1 MAVDATVGFL
11 GFGNMGYAILRGL
24 IAREALR
31 PVDAC
36 VYDVNALRRE
46 QAVELGVRFAES
58 PEDLWRTSE
67 VVILAVKPQNMAGA
81 LEALAKDGDKDHL
94 IVSIAAGITTAY
106 LHDLLGPDARIAR
119 VMPNTPALVGAGA
132 AGIALGA
139 HCTERDGAIAT
150 AIFEAVGVAMTVEES
165 QIDMV
170 TALSGSGPAYF
181 FYFVEC
187 LVQAAKAQG
196 LPEAAATQL
205 AAQTLLG
212 AGKLLAES
220 GESARVL
227 REKVTSKGGTTAAA
241 LQVFEDGGLAEL
253 VAEAVA
259 AARTRAQQLAQ

>member
-1 MAVDATVGFL
+1 MGIDATVGFL

-24 IAREALR
+24 IAQGALR
-31 PVDAC
+31 PERAC

-46 QAVELGVRFAES
+46 QAAELGVRFAES
-58 PEDLWRTSE
+58 PEDLWTSAE
-67 VVILAVKPQNMAGA
+67 VVLLAVKPQNMAAA
-81 LEALAKDGDKDHL
+81 LEPLVKGGDTDHL
-94 IVSIAAGITTAY
+94 VVSIAAGITTTY
-106 LHDLLGPDARIAR
+106 LHGLLGPEARIAR

-132 AGIALGA
+132 AGIALGT
-139 HCTERDGAIAT
+139 HCTERDGAIAA
-150 AIFEAVGVAMTVEES
+150 AIFEAVGVAVTVDES

-187 LVQAAKAQG
+187 LVKAAKAQG
-196 LPEAAATQL
+196 LPEAVATQL

-220 GESARVL
+220 GEPARDL

-241 LQVFEDGGLAEL
+241 LLVFEDGGLADL